1 MSKAK
6 LSKVSATSQVKV
18 TKINYLRKT
27 IARLLSLIN
36 LQRKKKSIKKYIL
49 TKHKP
54 IDMRPKLTRALRKKL
69 TPYQAKKKTIKAIKK
84 MQSNPVRKYAIKAK

>member
-18 TKINYLRKT
+18 TKINYLRKS

-36 LQRKKKSIKKYIL
+36 LQRKKKSIKKYI
-49 TKHKP
+49 TKKQKP
-54 IDMRPKLTRALRKKL
+54 LDMRPKLTRAIRKKL
-69 TPYQAKKKTIKAIKK
+69 TPHQKNLKTIKAIKK
-84 MQSNPVRKYAIKAK
+84 IQANPVRKYAIKAK